1 MKFSAGAV
9 LSWSSLL
16 LASSVF
22 AQQEAVAPE
31 DSAVVKLATDS
42 FNEYI
47 QSHDLVLAEFFAPWC
62 GHCKNMAPEYVK
74 AAETLVEKNI
84 TLAQID
90 CTENQD
96 LCMEHNIP
104 GFPSLKIFKN
114 SDVNNSIDYEG
125 PRTAEAI
132 VQFMIKQS
140 QPAVAVVAD
149 LPAYLANE
157 TFVTP
162 VIVQSGKIDADFN
175 ATFYSMANKHFNDY
189 DFVSAE
195 NADDDF
201 KLSIYLPSA
210 MDEPV
215 VYNGK
220 KADIADADVFEKWLQ
235 VEALPYFGEIDGSVF
250 AQYVESGL
258 PLGYLFYNDEEELEE
273 YKPLFTEL
281 AKKNRGLMNFV
292 SIDARKFGRHAGNLN
307 MKEQFP
313 LFAIHDMTEDL
324 KYGLPQLSEE
334 AFDELSDKIV
344 LESKAIESLVK
355 DFLKGDAS
363 PIVKSQEIFENQDSS
378 VFQLVGKN
386 HDEIVNDPK
395 KDVLVLY
402 YAPWC
407 GHCKRLAPTYQE
419 LADTYANATSDVLIA
434 KLDHTEN
441 DVRGVVIEGYP
452 TIVLYPG
459 GKKSESVVYQGS
471 RSLDSLFD
479 FIKENGHF
487 DVDGK
492 ALYEEAQEK
501 AAEEADADAEAEAD
515 ADAELADEEDAIH
528 DEL

>member
-1 MKFSAGAV
+1 MKFSSSSV
-9 LSWSSLL
+9 LSWCSLL
-16 LASSVF
+16 VAASTVSG
-22 AQQEAVAPE
+22 QQEAVAPE
-31 DSAVVKLATDS
+31 DSAVVKLSTDS

-74 AAETLVEKNI
+74 AAEALVEKNI

-114 SDVNNSIDYEG
+114 NDFNNSVDYEG
-125 PRTAEAI
+125 ARTAQAI

-140 QPAVAVVAD
+140 QPAVTVVAD
-149 LPAYLANE
+149 VAAYLANE

-175 ATFYSMANKHFNDY
+175 ATFYALANKHFNDY
-189 DFVSAE
+189 SFVSTE
-195 NADDDF
+195 NSDKDEF
-201 KLSIYLPSA
+201 KLAIYLPSA
-210 MDEPV
+210 MEDPV

-220 KADIADADVFEKWLQ
+220 QTDITDADVFEKWLQ

-250 AQYVESGL
+250 NQYVESGL
-258 PLGYLFYNDEEELEE
+258 PLGYLFYDSDEDLDE
-273 YKPLFTEL
+273 YTPIFTKL
-281 AKKNRGLMNFV
+281 AKDNRGLMNFV
-292 SIDARKFGRHAGNLN
+292 SIDAKKFGRHAANLN

-313 LFAIHDMTEDL
+313 LFAIHDMIQDL

-334 AFDELSDKIV
+334 AFDELTDKIV
-344 LESKAIESLVK
+344 LESKAVESLVK
-355 DFLKGDAS
+355 DFLKGDAT
-363 PIVKSQEIFENQDSS
+363 PIVKSQDVFETQDSS

-395 KDVLVLY
+395 KDVLVVY

-407 GHCKRLAPTYQE
+407 GHCKRLAPIYQE
-419 LADTYANATSDVLIA
+419 LADTYANATSDILIA

-452 TIVLYPG
+452 TIVFYPG
-459 GKKSESVVYQGS
+459 GKDAESVVYQGS
-471 RSLDSLFD
+471 RTLDSLFD
-479 FIKENGHF
+479 FVKENGHF
-487 DVDGK
+487 GIDGQ

-501 AAEEADADAEAEAD
+501 AAAESDDNELVD
-515 ADAELADEEDAIH
+515 DLADEEDAIH

>member
-281 AKKNRGLMNFV
+281 AKKNRGLMNF
-292 SIDARKFGRHAGNLN
+292 
-307 MKEQFP
+307 
-313 LFAIHDMTEDL
+313 DL
-324 KYGLPQLSEE
+324 
-334 AFDELSDKIV
+334 
-344 LESKAIESLVK
+344 
-355 DFLKGDAS
+355 AS
-363 PIVKSQEIFENQDSS
+363 MPENS
-378 VFQLVGKN
+378 
-386 HDEIVNDPK
+386 
-395 KDVLVLY
+395 
-402 YAPWC
+402 
-407 GHCKRLAPTYQE
+407 
-419 LADTYANATSDVLIA
+419 ADTPAT
-434 KLDHTEN
+434 
-441 DVRGVVIEGYP
+441 
-452 TIVLYPG
+452 
-459 GKKSESVVYQGS
+459 
-471 RSLDSLFD
+471 
-479 FIKENGHF
+479 
-487 DVDGK
+487 
-492 ALYEEAQEK
+492 
-501 AAEEADADAEAEAD
+501 
-515 ADAELADEEDAIH
+515 
-528 DEL
+528 